1 MSRVSQ
7 KCPKCRLLNP
17 PSAVWCDCGY
27 VFDRDAAQAIGRAD
41 VPVNGALICP
51 QCGLFNPPNA
61 LHCDCSYRFHH
72 PPHSSSAQTSS
83 EQTSSPSIQVACP
96 SCACRLRL
104 PPPLAGRKFK
114 CPSCHCWFRAT
125 QSTSASVELEVITD
139 HSQLSRH
146 YEILRIRP
154 GATLDEIRT
163 AYRRRLLEYHPDKVA
178 TLGME
183 IQALAEEKTKQINEA
198 YTLLLQALSKES

>member
-1 MSRVSQ
+1 
-7 KCPKCRLLNP
+7 
-17 PSAVWCDCGY
+17 
-27 VFDRDAAQAIGRAD
+27 
-41 VPVNGALICP
+41 
-51 QCGLFNPPNA
+51 
-61 LHCDCSYRFHH
+61 
-72 PPHSSSAQTSS
+72 
-83 EQTSSPSIQVACP
+83 
-96 SCACRLRL
+96 
-104 PPPLAGRKFK
+104 
-114 CPSCHCWFRAT
+114 
-125 QSTSASVELEVITD
+125 VELEVITD